1 MEYAVI
7 ITSLIGGIA
16 AILITISMMRRRERK
31 ILQMHNNLDEIKAEI
46 DTNTRILQKSN
57 EVLREKEEAKR
68 ILTEDI
74 QYLSQKLNETTVK
87 CSEASKNFA
96 QLSKAIQEAS
106 INEKEFIQSTIQ
118 RERVELEK
126 EYARASLEFSEELKQ
141 NLKDA
146 QEALNSR
153 LEPLKA
159 EVQTYENR
167 QKEIIEA
174 QRRELELKEQQDF
187 HRIKLSN
194 AAIDD
199 IKYIRSILGQV
210 NKREVIAKVIWEAYL
225 QVPTKEMINR
235 VIGANKV
242 TGVYRITD
250 ISTGECY
257 VGQGTDVGRRLTEHV
272 KGTLGIQSIADQRI
286 HHAMAEK
293 GIENWT
299 FEVLCQCEKEE
310 LNAMEKYYI
319 GYYKS
324 NEFGWN
330 KTKGNGEL

>member
-1 MEYAVI
+1 MDYAII
-7 ITSLIGGIA
+7 ITSLIGGTA
-16 AILITISMMRRRERK
+16 AILVAILMMRRRKILRMRDNLDKIKTEIDANTK
-31 ILQMHNNLDEIKAEI
+31 ILQE
-46 DTNTRILQKSN
+46 SN
-57 EVLREKEEAKR
+57 EELRKKEEAKR
-68 ILTEDI
+68 ALIEAIEHLN
-74 QYLSQKLNETTVK
+74 QKFNETTVK

-96 QLSKAIQEAS
+96 QLTEAIQEAS

-118 RERVELEK
+118 RETAELEK
-126 EYARASLEFSEELKQ
+126 EYARASLEFSEELKR
-141 NLKDA
+141 NLKDV
-146 QEALNSR
+146 QEELNSR

-174 QRRELELKEQQDF
+174 QKRELELKERQDF
-187 HRIKLSN
+187 HRIKLSD

-286 HHAMAEK
+286 HHIMAEK
-293 GIENWT
+293 GLENWT
-299 FEVLCQCEKEE
+299 FELLSECSKEE
-310 LNAMEKYYI
+310 LNSFEKYYI
-319 GYYKS
+319 NFYKS

>member
-1 MEYAVI
+1 MDYAII
-7 ITSLIGGIA
+7 ITSLIGGTA
-16 AILITISMMRRRERK
+16 AILIAISIIRRRK
-31 ILQMHNNLDEIKAEI
+31 ILRMRDNLDKIKTEI
-46 DTNTRILQKSN
+46 DANTKILQESN
-57 EVLREKEEAKR
+57 EELRKKEEAKR
-68 ILTEDI
+68 ILTE
-74 QYLSQKLNETTVK
+74 QVEHLTQLFNENTTK
-87 CSEASKNFA
+87 CTEASKNLA
-96 QLSKAIQEAS
+96 ELAKAIQEAS
-106 INEKEFIQSTIQ
+106 INGKELVQSTIQ
-118 RERVELEK
+118 RETAELER
-126 EYARASLEFSEELKQ
+126 EYARASIEFSEELKR
-141 NLKDA
+141 NLKDT
-146 QEALNSR
+146 QEELNSR

-174 QRRELELKEQQDF
+174 QKRELELKEQQDF
-187 HRIKLSN
+187 HRIKLTD

-199 IKYIRSILGQV
+199 IKYIRSILGRV

-235 VIGANKV
+235 VIGTNKV

-286 HHAMAEK
+286 HHIMAEK
-293 GIENWT
+293 GLENWT
-299 FEVLCQCEKEE
+299 FELLSECSKEE
-310 LNAMEKYYI
+310 LNSFEKYYI
-319 GYYKS
+319 NFYKS